1 MPQEEAGAT
10 EGATGEA
17 GGGHGCHYVP
27 VLQGDAHSE
36 GIGAQQK
43 VASLAGPVKGA
54 TMGFKK
60 KLLLNNPKMM
70 FRSEGYL

>member
-17 GGGHGCHYVP
+17 GGGHGCHYVS
-27 VLQGDAHSE
+27 VLQGDAQSE
-36 GIGAQQK
+36 GIGAQRK
-43 VASLAGPVKGA
+43 VASLAGPMKGA

-60 KLLLNNPKMM
+60 KIIIK
-70 FRSEGYL
+70 